1 MSTPVGV
8 HKESYYQ
15 AKIIKW
21 LREAYPQ
28 AFVWKAQ
35 QGPYSRQGIPD
46 ICAIIDG
53 HFFGFEVK
61 RPEGGELSPFQA
73 HQRRRRHGPRGQLP
87 GPGAGGDREMADGT
101 QQNPLRDMITA
112 LGSLSEMA
120 HIFYT
125 GMKGA
130 GASEQEAI
138 SGMNTF
144 IAAMWHESMEDAREK
159 RRRDEQKETE

>member
-61 RPEGGELSPFQA
+61 RPEGGELSPVQA
-73 HQRRRRHGPRGQLP
+73 QTIKQINA
-87 GPGAGGDREMADGT
+87 AGGTALVVSFPAQA

>member
-61 RPEGGELSPFQA
+61 RPEGGELSPVQA
-73 HQRRRRHGPRGQLP
+73 QTIKPAPGHDYRPRLTFGDGPHFLHGHEGGRSLGAGSHLRNEYLHRRHVARIH
-87 GPGAGGDREMADGT
+87 GGR
-101 QQNPLRDMITA
+101 Q
-112 LGSLSEMA
+112 
-120 HIFYT
+120 
-125 GMKGA
+125 
-130 GASEQEAI
+130 
-138 SGMNTF
+138 
-144 IAAMWHESMEDAREK
+144 REK
-159 RRRDEQKETE
+159 ETR

>member
-21 LREAYPQ
+21 LREASPQ

-61 RPEGGELSPFQA
+61 RPEGGELSPVQA
-73 HQRRRRHGPRGQLP
+73 QTIKQINAAGGTALVHEGGRSLGAGSHLRNEYLHRRHVARIH
-87 GPGAGGDREMADGT
+87 GGR
-101 QQNPLRDMITA
+101 Q
-112 LGSLSEMA
+112 
-120 HIFYT
+120 
-125 GMKGA
+125 
-130 GASEQEAI
+130 
-138 SGMNTF
+138 
-144 IAAMWHESMEDAREK
+144 REK
-159 RRRDEQKETE
+159 ETR

>member
-61 RPEGGELSPFQA
+61 RPEGGELSPVQA
-73 HQRRRRHGPRGQLP
+73 QTIKQINA
-87 GPGAGGDREMADGT
+87 AGG
-101 QQNPLRDMITA
+101 TA
-112 LGSLSEMA
+112 LVVSFPA
-120 HIFYT
+120 Q
-125 GMKGA
+125 A
-130 GASEQEAI
+130 QEAI
-138 SGMNTF
+138 EKWQTERSRTRSGHDYRPRLTF
-144 IAAMWHESMEDAREK
+144 GDGPHFLHGHEGGRSLGAGSHLRNEYLHRRHVARIHGGRQREK
-159 RRRDEQKETE
+159 ETR

>member
-1 MSTPVGV
+1 MGTPVGA

-28 AFVWKAQ
+28 AFIWKAQ

-61 RPEGGELSPFQA
+61 RPEGGELSPVQA
-73 HQRRRRHGPRGQLP
+73 QTIKQINAAGGTALVVS
-87 GPGAGGDREMADGT
+87 GPG
-101 QQNPLRDMITA
+101 QN
-112 LGSLSEMA
+112 S
-120 HIFYT
+120 F
-125 GMKGA
+125 
-130 GASEQEAI
+130 AS
-138 SGMNTF
+138 S
-144 IAAMWHESMEDAREK
+144 
-159 RRRDEQKETE
+159 